1 MSALLDDAFLEAH
14 RLLADRVGPRAS
26 RPGSGRDPEDPA
38 AVQAMQLVLEVPR
51 EGGASRSEMLRDAAQ
66 AAVAVCLDERAG
78 RDGFWRGRLE
88 AWYSLRIRK
97 VARRAR
103 NKAWDDVQAL
113 PGVTV
118 GSVRAFVPSAVG
130 DVPREIRK
138 LQIKGT
144 ELSSGD
150 GPAPLDPG
158 APTLVVNADLEMSAG
173 KAAAQVGHASMLYA
187 AALGAEEAR
196 AWAAAGF
203 PLNVREVGAAEFGLY
218 AAEAGAVPVRDAGFT
233 EVAPGSVTVVAVPPG
248 V

>member
-14 RLLADRVGPRAS
+14 RLLADRVGPQAS

-78 RDGFWRGRLE
+78 RDGFWRERLD

-130 DVPREIRK
+130 EVPHEIRK

-144 ELSSGD
+144 QLGPGD

-158 APTLVVNADLEMSAG
+158 APTLVMNAALGMSAG

-196 AWAAAGF
+196 VWVRAGF
-203 PLNVREVGAAEFGLY
+203 PLNVLEVGSEAFGEY
-218 AAEAGAVPVRDAGFT
+218 AAAGAVPVRDAGFT